1 MKDKILTAV
10 VIAAL
15 LGLFPTVHA
24 EGVEWGL
31 RAGYN
36 VGGTTPLG
44 LPASIRSIDAFRLCP
59 SPMLGA
65 DITIP
70 LSLHSGQS
78 TCSLQLTAG
87 LRFENKGM
95 DAEIT
100 VKGYSMEMR
109 KGDSQLGGLFTGHVK
124 QQVDQWM
131 VTLPVTL
138 QLQLTSLDIRIGPYL
153 SVVVWK
159 DFSGIAFDGY
169 LRQGTPTGP
178 KVEIGDKEGEWATYD
193 FSADMRRLQWGLCLG
208 VDWHLHP
215 RFGLAADLTWG
226 LTGIFHSD
234 FKTVEQTLYP
244 IYGTVGLFYN
254 L

>member
-31 RAGYN
+31 RAGCN
-36 VGGTTPLG
+36 IGGTTPLG
-44 LPASIRSIDAFRLCP
+44 LPASIRSIDAFRLSA
-59 SPMLGA
+59 SPMLGG
-65 DITIP
+65 DITLP
-70 LSLHSGQS
+70 LSLHSEHP
-78 TCSLQLTAG
+78 TCHLQLTAG

-100 VKGYSMEMR
+100 VKSYSMEIR
-109 KGDSQLGGLFTGHVK
+109 KGNSQLSGLFTGHVK
-124 QQVDQWM
+124 QQVNQWM
-131 VTLPVTL
+131 LTLPLTLHL
-138 QLQLTSLDIRIGPYL
+138 QLSTFDFKIGPYL
-153 SVVVWK
+153 SLMLSK

-169 LRQGTPTGP
+169 LRQGNPTGP
-178 KVEIGDKEGEWATYD
+178 KVEIGNKEGEWATYD
-193 FSADMRRLQWGLCLG
+193 FSDDMRGLQWGLSLG

-215 RFGLAADLTWG
+215 RFGLSADLSWG
-226 LTGIFHSD
+226 MSGIFHSD